1 MVSPTSSWALHH
13 VYHSHNHLRSNSW
26 DGVGADRKSEY
37 VCHNISSKCP
47 LNVANA
53 DGPLFVNND
62 LFFFVLASFCTFV
75 TISTCFGLYAAL
87 CRSLTLI
94 RMYRALLWLQSA
106 QSIGV
111 GIYLLIWLYRETR
124 LQWDALCDLVG
135 GADRVKC
142 EAWMGIFVAS
152 YTGAVVILWLCQIYI
167 LKLVHKFVAVLR
179 EDRSLVQP
187 MAILE
192 NAASIDETGHH
203 APTIQLSFASS
214 EDKDS
219 VDVLAG
225 ERPPTA
231 YECLAAERRRLA
243 AQRKRFAKKSAEYL
257 ARKARGLSHGPS
269 PEQEYMRAN
278 ASEIEEVDR
287 EIRRH

>member
-1 MVSPTSSWALHH
+1 MVSSASSWALYN
-13 VYHSHNHLRSNSW
+13 VYHPHIHLWSHSW
-26 DGVGADRKSEY
+26 DGVGADRKSQY
-37 VCHNISSKCP
+37 ACHNVRLKQP
-47 LNVANA
+47 TDVALA
-53 DGPLFVNND
+53 GGPLFVNND

-75 TISTCFGLYAAL
+75 TISTCFGLYSAL
-87 CRSLTLI
+87 CRSLTLT

-124 LQWDALCDLVG
+124 LQWDALCDLVS
-135 GADRVKC
+135 GADKVKC
-142 EAWMGIFVAS
+142 ETWMGIFVAS
-152 YTGAVVILWLCQIYI
+152 YTGAIVVLWLCQIYI
-167 LKLVHKFVAVLR
+167 LKLVHKFIAVLR
-179 EDRSLVQP
+179 EDKSLAQP
-187 MAILE
+187 MAGLE
-192 NAASIDETGHH
+192 EAASIDEAGHH
-203 APTIQLSFASS
+203 APTVQLSLASS

-219 VDVLAG
+219 IDVSAG
-225 ERPPTA
+225 QRPPSA

-269 PEQEYMRAN
+269 PEQEYLRVHGL
-278 ASEIEEVDR
+278 EIEEVDR

>member
-1 MVSPTSSWALHH
+1 M
-13 VYHSHNHLRSNSW
+13 
-26 DGVGADRKSEY
+26 
-37 VCHNISSKCP
+37 
-47 LNVANA
+47 
-53 DGPLFVNND
+53 
-62 LFFFVLASFCTFV
+62 
-75 TISTCFGLYAAL
+75 
-87 CRSLTLI
+87 
-94 RMYRALLWLQSA
+94 
-106 QSIGV
+106 
-111 GIYLLIWLYRETR
+111 
-124 LQWDALCDLVG
+124 
-135 GADRVKC
+135 
-142 EAWMGIFVAS
+142 
-152 YTGAVVILWLCQIYI
+152 
-167 LKLVHKFVAVLR
+167 
-179 EDRSLVQP
+179 QP

-192 NAASIDETGHH
+192 DAASIDETGHH
-203 APTIQLSFASS
+203 APTVQLSFASS

-287 EIRRH
+287 ELRRN

>member
-1 MVSPTSSWALHH
+1 MVSPTSSRALHH
-13 VYHSHNHLRSNSW
+13 VYHSHNHLRTNSW
-26 DGVGADRKSEY
+26 DGVGADRKSY
-37 VCHNISSKCP
+37 SKCP

-124 LQWDALCDLVG
+124 LQWDALCDLVS
-135 GADRVKC
+135 GADKVKC

-167 LKLVHKFVAVLR
+167 LKLTHKFVAVLR
-179 EDRSLVQP
+179 EDRSLAQP
-187 MAILE
+187 MGSLE
-192 NAASIDETGHH
+192 DAVSIDETGHH
-203 APTIQLSFASS
+203 APTVQLSFASS

-257 ARKARGLSHGPS
+257 ARKARGFSHGPS

-287 EIRRH
+287 ELRRN